1 MAVRDDIRQRY
12 AELSP
17 ALQQVA
23 RFVLEH
29 PNEVVT
35 ASMRTVGTRAG
46 SPPATLVRFAQW
58 LGFEGWPSL
67 KQALAQDMGL
77 GRGDTAYGPR
87 AKALVGRAGD
97 HDLVGETF
105 EVHRHN
111 LQATEDRLGD
121 ALHQACALLE
131 KAPQVHVAG
140 FRASYPVAF
149 SFVYV
154 YRLLRASVHL
164 IDGQGGMLEMQ
175 CRAMAR
181 GDALLAVG
189 FAPYSREV
197 LAAAEAARAAGCR
210 IVALT
215 DSPASPLALMADATL
230 LFSLNS
236 PSFFPSITSAVAL
249 SEALVE
255 LLASRAGKGVV
266 GRIEQAEAQLFASGA
281 YLQAPQP
288 RRQSREG

>member
-1 MAVRDDIRQRY
+1 MSVQDDIRQRF

-29 PNEVVT
+29 PNDVVT
-35 ASMRTVGTRAG
+35 ASMRSVGTRAG

-58 LGFEGWPSL
+58 LGFDGWPQL
-67 KQALAQDMGL
+67 KQAFAQDMGL
-77 GRGDTAYGPR
+77 GSDEAYGQR

-105 EVHRHN
+105 EVHRRN
-111 LQATEDRLGD
+111 LESTERRLGD
-121 ALHQACALLE
+121 ALQQACALLE
-131 KAPQVHVAG
+131 KARSVHVAG

-164 IDGQGGMLEMQ
+164 LDGQGGTLEMQ
-175 CRAMAR
+175 CRAMER
-181 GDALLAVG
+181 GDALLVVA
-189 FAPYSREV
+189 FAPYSREA
-197 LAAAEAARAAGCR
+197 LAVAQAARDAGCR

-230 LFSLNS
+230 LFSLHS

-266 GRIEQAEAQLFASGA
+266 QRIDQAEEQLFASGA
-281 YLQAPQP
+281 YLEAP
-288 RRQSREG
+288 RSRKTGRD

>member
-1 MAVRDDIRQRY
+1 MSVQDDIRQRF

-29 PNEVVT
+29 PNDVVT
-35 ASMRTVGTRAG
+35 ASMRSVGTRAG

-58 LGFEGWPSL
+58 LGFDGWPQL
-67 KQALAQDMGL
+67 KQAFAQDMGL
-77 GRGDTAYGPR
+77 GSDEAYGQR

-105 EVHRHN
+105 EVHRRN
-111 LQATEDRLGD
+111 LESTERRLGD
-121 ALHQACALLE
+121 ALQQACALLE
-131 KAPQVHVAG
+131 KARSVHVAG

-164 IDGQGGMLEMQ
+164 LDGQGGTLEMQ
-175 CRAMAR
+175 CRAMER
-181 GDALLAVG
+181 GDALLVVA
-189 FAPYSREV
+189 FAPYSREA
-197 LAAAEAARAAGCR
+197 LAVAQAARDAGCR

-215 DSPASPLALMADATL
+215 DSPASPLALLADATL
-230 LFSLNS
+230 LFSLHS

-266 GRIEQAEAQLFASGA
+266 QRIDQAEEQLFASGA
-281 YLQAPQP
+281 YLEAPRS
-288 RRQSREG
+288 RRH

>member
-1 MAVRDDIRQRY
+1 MSVQDDIRQRF

-29 PNEVVT
+29 PNDVVT
-35 ASMRTVGTRAG
+35 ASMRSVGTRAG

-58 LGFEGWPSL
+58 LGFDGWPQL
-67 KQALAQDMGL
+67 KQAFAQDMGL
-77 GRGDTAYGPR
+77 GSDEAYGQR

-105 EVHRHN
+105 EVHRRN
-111 LQATEDRLGD
+111 LEATERRLGD
-121 ALHQACALLE
+121 ALQQACVLLE
-131 KAPQVHVAG
+131 KARSVHVAG

-164 IDGQGGMLEMQ
+164 LDGQGGTLEMQ
-175 CRAMAR
+175 CRAMER
-181 GDALLAVG
+181 GDALLVVA
-189 FAPYSREV
+189 FAPYSREA
-197 LAAAEAARAAGCR
+197 LAVAQAARDAGCR

-215 DSPASPLALMADATL
+215 DSPASPLALLANATL
-230 LFSLNS
+230 LFSLHS

-266 GRIEQAEAQLFASGA
+266 QRIDQAEEQLFASGA
-281 YLQAPQP
+281 YLEAP
-288 RRQSREG
+288 RSRKAGRD

>member
-1 MAVRDDIRQRY
+1 MSVQDDIRQRF

-29 PNEVVT
+29 PNDVVT
-35 ASMRTVGTRAG
+35 ASMRSVGTRAG

-58 LGFEGWPSL
+58 LGFDGWPQL
-67 KQALAQDMGL
+67 KQAFAHDMGL
-77 GRGDTAYGPR
+77 GSDEAYGQR

-105 EVHRHN
+105 AVHRRN
-111 LQATEDRLGD
+111 LVATERRLGD
-121 ALHQACALLE
+121 ALQQACALLE
-131 KAPQVHVAG
+131 KARSVHVAG

-164 IDGQGGMLEMQ
+164 LDGQGGTLDML
-175 CRAMAR
+175 CRAMER
-181 GDALLAVG
+181 GDALLVVA
-189 FAPYSREV
+189 FAPYSREA
-197 LAAAEAARAAGCR
+197 LAVAQAARDAGCR

-215 DSPASPLALMADATL
+215 DSPASPLALLADATL
-230 LFSLNS
+230 LFSLHS

-266 GRIEQAEAQLFASGA
+266 QRIDQAEEQLFASGA
-281 YLQAPQP
+281 YLEAP
-288 RRQSREG
+288 RSRKAGRD

>member
-1 MAVRDDIRQRY
+1 MAVRDDIRLRFS
-12 AELSP
+12 ELSP

-29 PNEVVT
+29 PNDVVT
-35 ASMRTVGTRAG
+35 GSMRAVGARAG
-46 SPPATLVRFAQW
+46 SPPATLVRFAQS
-58 LGFEGWPSL
+58 LGFDGWPGL
-67 KQALAQDMGL
+67 KEAFAQDMGL
-77 GRGDTAYGPR
+77 GSDAAYGQR
-87 AKALVGRAGD
+87 AEALVGRPGD

-111 LQATEDRLGD
+111 LQATEARLGD
-121 ALHQACALLE
+121 ALHRACALLE
-131 KAPQVHVAG
+131 KARSVHVAG
-140 FRASYPVAF
+140 FRASFPVAF

-175 CRAMAR
+175 CRAMEG

-197 LAAAEAARAAGCR
+197 LAAAQAARDAGCR

-230 LFSLNS
+230 LFSLHS

-266 GRIEQAEAQLFASGA
+266 ARIEQAEAQLFASGA
-281 YLQAPQP
+281 YLEPPQP
-288 RRQSREG
+288 RRQGKS

>member
-1 MAVRDDIRQRY
+1 MSVQDDIRQRF

-29 PNEVVT
+29 PNDVVT
-35 ASMRTVGTRAG
+35 ASMRSVGTRAG

-58 LGFEGWPSL
+58 LGFDGWPQL
-67 KQALAQDMGL
+67 KQAFAQDMGL
-77 GRGDTAYGPR
+77 GSDEAYGQR
-87 AKALVGRAGD
+87 AKALVDRAGD

-105 EVHRHN
+105 EVHRRN
-111 LQATEDRLGD
+111 LEATERRLGD
-121 ALHQACALLE
+121 ALQQACALLE
-131 KAPQVHVAG
+131 KARSVHVAG

-164 IDGQGGMLEMQ
+164 LDGQGGTLEMQ
-175 CRAMAR
+175 CRAMER
-181 GDALLAVG
+181 GDALLVVA
-189 FAPYSREV
+189 FAPYSREA
-197 LAAAEAARAAGCR
+197 LAVAQAARDAGCR

-215 DSPASPLALMADATL
+215 DSPASPLALLADATL
-230 LFSLNS
+230 LFSLHS

-255 LLASRAGKGVV
+255 LLASRAGTGVV
-266 GRIEQAEAQLFASGA
+266 QRIDQAEEQLFASGA
-281 YLQAPQP
+281 YLEAP
-288 RRQSREG
+288 RSRKAGRD

>member
-1 MAVRDDIRQRY
+1 MSVQDDIRQRF

-29 PNEVVT
+29 PNDVIT
-35 ASMRTVGTRAG
+35 ASMRSVGTRAG

-58 LGFEGWPSL
+58 LGFDGWPQL
-67 KQALAQDMGL
+67 KQAFAQDMGL
-77 GRGDTAYGPR
+77 GSDEAYGQR

-105 EVHRHN
+105 EVHRRN
-111 LQATEDRLGD
+111 LEATERRLGD
-121 ALHQACALLE
+121 ALQQACALLE
-131 KAPQVHVAG
+131 KARNVHVAG

-164 IDGQGGMLEMQ
+164 LDGQGGTLEMQ
-175 CRAMAR
+175 CRAMER
-181 GDALLAVG
+181 GDALLVVA
-189 FAPYSREV
+189 FAPYSREA
-197 LAAAEAARAAGCR
+197 LAVAQAAKGAGCR

-215 DSPASPLALMADATL
+215 DSPASPLALLADATL
-230 LFSLNS
+230 LFSLHS

-266 GRIEQAEAQLFASGA
+266 QRIDQAEEQLFASGA
-281 YLQAPQP
+281 YLEAPRP
-288 RRQSREG
+288 RRSPG

>member
-1 MAVRDDIRQRY
+1 MSVQDDIRQRF

-29 PNEVVT
+29 PNDVVT
-35 ASMRTVGTRAG
+35 ASMRSVGTRAG

-58 LGFEGWPSL
+58 LGFDGWPQL
-67 KQALAQDMGL
+67 KQAFAQDMGL
-77 GRGDTAYGPR
+77 GSDEAYGQR

-105 EVHRHN
+105 EVHRRN
-111 LQATEDRLGD
+111 LEATERRLGD
-121 ALHQACALLE
+121 ALQQACALLE
-131 KAPQVHVAG
+131 KARSVHVAG

-164 IDGQGGMLEMQ
+164 LDGQGGTLEMQ
-175 CRAMAR
+175 CRAMER
-181 GDALLAVG
+181 GDALLVVA
-189 FAPYSREV
+189 FAPYSREA
-197 LAAAEAARAAGCR
+197 LAVAQAARDAGCR

-215 DSPASPLALMADATL
+215 DSPASPLALLADATL
-230 LFSLNS
+230 LFSLHS

-255 LLASRAGKGVV
+255 LLASRAGTGVV
-266 GRIEQAEAQLFASGA
+266 QRIDQAEEQLFASGA
-281 YLQAPQP
+281 YLEAP
-288 RRQSREG
+288 RSRKAGRD

>member
-1 MAVRDDIRQRY
+1 MSVQDDIRQRF

-29 PNEVVT
+29 PNDVVT
-35 ASMRTVGTRAG
+35 ASMRSVGTRAG

-58 LGFEGWPSL
+58 LGFDGWPQL
-67 KQALAQDMGL
+67 KQAFAQDMGL
-77 GRGDTAYGPR
+77 GSDEAYGQR
-87 AKALVGRAGD
+87 AKSLVDRAGD

-105 EVHRHN
+105 EVHRRN
-111 LQATEDRLGD
+111 LKATERRLGD
-121 ALHQACALLE
+121 ALQQACALLE
-131 KAPQVHVAG
+131 KARSVHVAG

-164 IDGQGGMLEMQ
+164 LDGQGGTLEMQ
-175 CRAMAR
+175 CRAMER
-181 GDALLAVG
+181 GDALLVVA
-189 FAPYSREV
+189 FAPYSREA
-197 LAAAEAARAAGCR
+197 LAVAQAARDAGCR

-215 DSPASPLALMADATL
+215 DSPASPLALLADATL
-230 LFSLNS
+230 LFSLHS

-266 GRIEQAEAQLFASGA
+266 QRIDQAEEQLFTSGA
-281 YLQAPQP
+281 YLEAP
-288 RRQSREG
+288 RSRKAGRD

>member
-1 MAVRDDIRQRY
+1 MSVQDDIRQRF

-29 PNEVVT
+29 PNDVVT
-35 ASMRTVGTRAG
+35 ASMRSVGTRAG

-58 LGFEGWPSL
+58 LGFDGWPQL
-67 KQALAQDMGL
+67 KQAFAQDMGL
-77 GRGDTAYGPR
+77 GSDEAYGQR

-105 EVHRHN
+105 EVHRRN
-111 LQATEDRLGD
+111 LESTERRLGD
-121 ALHQACALLE
+121 ALQEACALLE
-131 KAPQVHVAG
+131 KARSVHVAG

-164 IDGQGGMLEMQ
+164 LDGQGGTLEMQ
-175 CRAMAR
+175 CRAMER
-181 GDALLAVG
+181 GDALLVVA
-189 FAPYSREV
+189 FAPYSREA
-197 LAAAEAARAAGCR
+197 LAVTQAARDAGCR

-215 DSPASPLALMADATL
+215 DSPASPLALLADATL
-230 LFSLNS
+230 LFSLHS

-266 GRIEQAEAQLFASGA
+266 QRIGQAEEQLFASGA
-281 YLQAPQP
+281 YLEAP
-288 RRQSREG
+288 RSRKAGRD

>member
-1 MAVRDDIRQRY
+1 MSVQDDIRQRF

-29 PNEVVT
+29 PNDVVT
-35 ASMRTVGTRAG
+35 ASMRSVGTRAG

-58 LGFEGWPSL
+58 LGFDGWPQL
-67 KQALAQDMGL
+67 KQAFAQDMGL
-77 GRGDTAYGPR
+77 GSDEAYGQR

-105 EVHRHN
+105 EVHRRN
-111 LQATEDRLGD
+111 LESTERRLGD
-121 ALHQACALLE
+121 ALQQACALLE
-131 KAPQVHVAG
+131 KARSVHVAG

-164 IDGQGGMLEMQ
+164 LDVQGGTLEMQ
-175 CRAMAR
+175 CRAMER
-181 GDALLAVG
+181 GDALLVVA
-189 FAPYSREV
+189 FAPYSREA
-197 LAAAEAARAAGCR
+197 LAVAQAARDAGCR

-215 DSPASPLALMADATL
+215 DSPASPLALLADATL
-230 LFSLNS
+230 LFSLHS

-266 GRIEQAEAQLFASGA
+266 QRIDQAEEQLFASGA
-281 YLQAPQP
+281 YLEAPRS
-288 RRQSREG
+288 RRH

>member
-1 MAVRDDIRQRY
+1 MSVQDDIRQRF

-29 PNEVVT
+29 PNDVVT
-35 ASMRTVGTRAG
+35 ASMRSVGTRAG

-58 LGFEGWPSL
+58 LGFDGWPQL
-67 KQALAQDMGL
+67 KQAFAQDMGL
-77 GRGDTAYGPR
+77 GSDEAYGQR

-105 EVHRHN
+105 EVHRRN
-111 LQATEDRLGD
+111 LESTERRLGD
-121 ALHQACALLE
+121 ALQQACAVLE
-131 KAPQVHVAG
+131 KARSVHVAG

-164 IDGQGGMLEMQ
+164 LDGQGGTLEMQ
-175 CRAMAR
+175 CRAMER
-181 GDALLAVG
+181 GDALLVVA
-189 FAPYSREV
+189 FAPYSREA
-197 LAAAEAARAAGCR
+197 LAVAQAARDAGCR

-215 DSPASPLALMADATL
+215 DSPASPLALLADATL
-230 LFSLNS
+230 LFSLHS

-266 GRIEQAEAQLFASGA
+266 QRIDQAEEQLFASGA
-281 YLQAPQP
+281 YLEAP
-288 RRQSREG
+288 RSRKTGRD

>member
-1 MAVRDDIRQRY
+1 MSVQDDIRQRF

-29 PNEVVT
+29 PNDVVT
-35 ASMRTVGTRAG
+35 ASMRSVGTRAG

-58 LGFEGWPSL
+58 LGFDGWPQL
-67 KQALAQDMGL
+67 KQAFAQDMGL
-77 GRGDTAYGPR
+77 GSDEAYGQR

-97 HDLVGETF
+97 QGLVGETF
-105 EVHRHN
+105 EVHRRN
-111 LQATEDRLGD
+111 LEATERRLGD
-121 ALHQACALLE
+121 TLQQACVLLE
-131 KAPQVHVAG
+131 KARSVHVAG

-164 IDGQGGMLEMQ
+164 LDGQGGTLEMQ
-175 CRAMAR
+175 CRAMER
-181 GDALLAVG
+181 GDALLVVA
-189 FAPYSREV
+189 FAPYSREA
-197 LAAAEAARAAGCR
+197 LAVAQAARDAGCR

-215 DSPASPLALMADATL
+215 DSPASPLALLADATL
-230 LFSLNS
+230 LFSLHS

-266 GRIEQAEAQLFASGA
+266 QRIDQAEEQLFASGA
-281 YLQAPQP
+281 YLEAPRS
-288 RRQSREG
+288 RRPAG

>member
-1 MAVRDDIRQRY
+1 MSVQDDIRQRF

-29 PNEVVT
+29 PNDVVT
-35 ASMRTVGTRAG
+35 ASMRSVGTRAG

-58 LGFEGWPSL
+58 LGFDGWPQL
-67 KQALAQDMGL
+67 KQAFAQDMGL
-77 GRGDTAYGPR
+77 GSDEAYGQR

-105 EVHRHN
+105 EVHRRN
-111 LQATEDRLGD
+111 LEATERRLGD
-121 ALHQACALLE
+121 ALQQACVLLE
-131 KAPQVHVAG
+131 KARSVHVAG

-164 IDGQGGMLEMQ
+164 LDGQGGTLEMQ
-175 CRAMAR
+175 CRAMER
-181 GDALLAVG
+181 GDALLVVA
-189 FAPYSREV
+189 FAPYSREA
-197 LAAAEAARAAGCR
+197 LAVAQAARDAGCR

-215 DSPASPLALMADATL
+215 DSPASPLALLANTTL
-230 LFSLNS
+230 LFSLHS

-266 GRIEQAEAQLFASGA
+266 QRIDQAEEQLFASGA
-281 YLQAPQP
+281 YLEAP
-288 RRQSREG
+288 RSRKAGRD

>member
-1 MAVRDDIRQRY
+1 MSVQDDIRQRF

-29 PNEVVT
+29 PNDVVT
-35 ASMRTVGTRAG
+35 ASMRSVGTRAG

-58 LGFEGWPSL
+58 LGFDGWPQL
-67 KQALAQDMGL
+67 KQAFAQDMGL
-77 GRGDTAYGPR
+77 GSDEAYGQR

-105 EVHRHN
+105 EVHRRN
-111 LQATEDRLGD
+111 LESTERRLGD
-121 ALHQACALLE
+121 ALQQACALLE
-131 KAPQVHVAG
+131 KARSVHVAG

-164 IDGQGGMLEMQ
+164 LDGQGGTLEMQ
-175 CRAMAR
+175 CRAMER
-181 GDALLAVG
+181 GDALLVVA
-189 FAPYSREV
+189 FAPYSREA
-197 LAAAEAARAAGCR
+197 LAVAQAARDAGCR

-215 DSPASPLALMADATL
+215 DSPASPLALLADATL
-230 LFSLNS
+230 LFSLHS

-266 GRIEQAEAQLFASGA
+266 QRIDQAEEQLFASGA
-281 YLQAPQP
+281 YLEAP
-288 RRQSREG
+288 RSRKTGRD

>member
-1 MAVRDDIRQRY
+1 MSVQDDIRQRF

-29 PNEVVT
+29 PNDVVT
-35 ASMRTVGTRAG
+35 ASMRSVGTRAG

-58 LGFEGWPSL
+58 LGFDGWPQL
-67 KQALAQDMGL
+67 KQAFAQDMGL
-77 GRGDTAYGPR
+77 GSDEAYGQR

-105 EVHRHN
+105 EVHRRN
-111 LQATEDRLGD
+111 LESTERRLGD
-121 ALHQACALLE
+121 ALQQACTLLE
-131 KAPQVHVAG
+131 KARNVHVAG

-164 IDGQGGMLEMQ
+164 LDGQGGTLEMQ
-175 CRAMAR
+175 CRAMER
-181 GDALLAVG
+181 GDALLVVA
-189 FAPYSREV
+189 FAPYSREA
-197 LAAAEAARAAGCR
+197 LAVAQAARDAGCR

-215 DSPASPLALMADATL
+215 DSPASPLALLADATL
-230 LFSLNS
+230 LFSLHS

-266 GRIEQAEAQLFASGA
+266 QRIDQAEEQLFASGA
-281 YLQAPQP
+281 YLEAP
-288 RRQSREG
+288 RSRKAGRD

>member
-12 AELSP
+12 PELSP

-23 RFVLEH
+23 KFVLEH
-29 PNEVVT
+29 PNDVVT
-35 ASMRTVGTRAG
+35 ASMRAVGTRAG
-46 SPPATLVRFAQW
+46 SPPATLVRFAQL
-58 LGFEGWPSL
+58 LGFEGWPQL

-77 GRGDTAYGPR
+77 GSDASYGPR

-97 HDLVGETF
+97 QGLVGETF

-111 LQATEDRLGD
+111 LQATEAQLGD

-131 KAPQVHVAG
+131 QAPQVHVAG

-175 CRAMAR
+175 CRAMER
-181 GDALLAVG
+181 GHALLAVG

-197 LAAAEAARAAGCR
+197 LAAAEAARKAGCR

-230 LFSLNS
+230 LFSLHS

-255 LLASRAGKGVV
+255 LLASRAGKEVV
-266 GRIEQAEAQLFASGA
+266 ERIEQAEAQLFASGA
-281 YLQAPQP
+281 YLEAPRS
-288 RRQSREG
+288 RRTAR

>member
-1 MAVRDDIRQRY
+1 MSVQDDIRQRF

-29 PNEVVT
+29 PNDVVT
-35 ASMRTVGTRAG
+35 ASMRSVGTRAG

-58 LGFEGWPSL
+58 LGFDGWPQL
-67 KQALAQDMGL
+67 KQAFAQDMGL
-77 GRGDTAYGPR
+77 GSDEAYGQR
-87 AKALVGRAGD
+87 AKALVDRAGD
-97 HDLVGETF
+97 HDLMGETF
-105 EVHRHN
+105 EVHRRN
-111 LQATEDRLGD
+111 LEATERRLGD
-121 ALHQACALLE
+121 ALQQACALLE
-131 KAPQVHVAG
+131 KARSVHVAG

-164 IDGQGGMLEMQ
+164 LDGQGGTLEMQ
-175 CRAMAR
+175 CRAMER
-181 GDALLAVG
+181 GDALLVVA
-189 FAPYSREV
+189 FAPYSREALV
-197 LAAAEAARAAGCR
+197 VAQAARDAGCR

-215 DSPASPLALMADATL
+215 DSPASPLALLADATL
-230 LFSLNS
+230 LFSLHS

-255 LLASRAGKGVV
+255 LLASRAGTGVV
-266 GRIEQAEAQLFASGA
+266 QRIDQAEEQLFASGA
-281 YLQAPQP
+281 YLEAP
-288 RRQSREG
+288 RSRKAGRD

>member
-1 MAVRDDIRQRY
+1 MSVQDDIRQRF

-29 PNEVVT
+29 PNDVVT
-35 ASMRTVGTRAG
+35 ASMRSVGTRAG

-58 LGFEGWPSL
+58 LGFEGWPQL
-67 KQALAQDMGL
+67 KQAFAQDMGL
-77 GRGDTAYGPR
+77 GSDEAYGQR

-105 EVHRHN
+105 EVHRRN
-111 LQATEDRLGD
+111 LEATERRLGD
-121 ALHQACALLE
+121 ALQQACSLLE
-131 KAPQVHVAG
+131 KARSVHVAG

-164 IDGQGGMLEMQ
+164 LDGQGGTLEMQ
-175 CRAMAR
+175 CRAMER
-181 GDALLAVG
+181 GDALLVVA
-189 FAPYSREV
+189 FAPYSREA
-197 LAAAEAARAAGCR
+197 LAVAQAAREAGCR

-215 DSPASPLALMADATL
+215 DSPASPLALLADATL

-266 GRIEQAEAQLFASGA
+266 QRIDQAEEQLFASGA
-281 YLQAPQP
+281 YLEAP
-288 RRQSREG
+288 RSRKAGRD

>member
-1 MAVRDDIRQRY
+1 MSVQDDIRQRF

-29 PNEVVT
+29 PNDVVT
-35 ASMRTVGTRAG
+35 ASMRSVGTRAG

-58 LGFEGWPSL
+58 LGFDGWPQL
-67 KQALAQDMGL
+67 KQAFAQDMGL
-77 GRGDTAYGPR
+77 GSDEAYGQR

-105 EVHRHN
+105 EVHRRN
-111 LQATEDRLGD
+111 LESTERRLGD
-121 ALHQACALLE
+121 ALQQACALLE
-131 KAPQVHVAG
+131 KARSVHVAG

-164 IDGQGGMLEMQ
+164 LDGQGGTLEMQ
-175 CRAMAR
+175 CRAMER
-181 GDALLAVG
+181 GDALLVVA
-189 FAPYSREV
+189 FAPYSREA
-197 LAAAEAARAAGCR
+197 LAVAQAGRDAGCR

-215 DSPASPLALMADATL
+215 DSPASPLALLADATL
-230 LFSLNS
+230 LFSLHS

-266 GRIEQAEAQLFASGA
+266 QRIDQAEEQLFASGA
-281 YLQAPQP
+281 YLEAP
-288 RRQSREG
+288 RSRKTGRD

>member
-1 MAVRDDIRQRY
+1 MSVQDDIRQRF

-29 PNEVVT
+29 PNDVVT
-35 ASMRTVGTRAG
+35 ASMRSVGTRAG

-58 LGFEGWPSL
+58 LGFDGWPQL
-67 KQALAQDMGL
+67 KQAFAQDMGL
-77 GRGDTAYGPR
+77 GSDEAYGQR

-105 EVHRHN
+105 EVHRRN
-111 LQATEDRLGD
+111 LESTERRLGD
-121 ALHQACALLE
+121 ALQQACALLE
-131 KAPQVHVAG
+131 KARSVHVAG

-164 IDGQGGMLEMQ
+164 LDGQGGTLEMQ
-175 CRAMAR
+175 CRAMER
-181 GDALLAVG
+181 GDALLVVA
-189 FAPYSREV
+189 FAPYSREA
-197 LAAAEAARAAGCR
+197 LAVAQAARDAGCR

-215 DSPASPLALMADATL
+215 DSPASPLALLADATL
-230 LFSLNS
+230 LFSLHS

-266 GRIEQAEAQLFASGA
+266 QRIDQAEEQLFASGA
-281 YLQAPQP
+281 YLEAP
-288 RRQSREG
+288 RSRKAGRD

>member
-1 MAVRDDIRQRY
+1 MAVRDDISQRY

-29 PNEVVT
+29 PNDVVT

-46 SPPATLVRFAQW
+46 SPPATLVRFAQM
-58 LGFEGWPSL
+58 LGFEGWPQL
-67 KQALAQDMGL
+67 KQAFAQDMGL
-77 GRGDTAYGPR
+77 GSDAAYGQR
-87 AKALVGRAGD
+87 AKALVGRAMD
-97 HDLVGETF
+97 HDLAGETF
-105 EVHRHN
+105 AVHRHN
-111 LQATEDRLGD
+111 LQATEARLGD

-131 KAPQVHVAG
+131 KARAVHVAG
-140 FRASYPVAF
+140 FRASFPVAF

-154 YRLLRASVHL
+154 YRLFRAGVHL
-164 IDGQGGMLEMQ
+164 VDGQGGMLEMQ
-175 CRAMAR
+175 CRAMER

-197 LAAAEAARAAGCR
+197 LAAAEAARNAGCR

-230 LFSLNS
+230 LFSLHS

-255 LLASRAGKGVV
+255 LLASRAGKEVV

-281 YLQAPQP
+281 YQPAPQ
-288 RRQSREG
+288 RRRTKRG

>member
-1 MAVRDDIRQRY
+1 MSVQDDIRQRF

-29 PNEVVT
+29 PNDVVT
-35 ASMRTVGTRAG
+35 ASMRSVGTRAG

-58 LGFEGWPSL
+58 LGFDGWPQL
-67 KQALAQDMGL
+67 KQAFAQDMGL
-77 GRGDTAYGPR
+77 GSDEAYGQR

-105 EVHRHN
+105 EVHRRN
-111 LQATEDRLGD
+111 LESTERRLGD
-121 ALHQACALLE
+121 ALQQACALLE
-131 KAPQVHVAG
+131 KARSVHVAG

-164 IDGQGGMLEMQ
+164 LDGQGGTLEMQ
-175 CRAMAR
+175 CRAMER
-181 GDALLAVG
+181 GDALLVVA
-189 FAPYSREV
+189 FAPYSREA
-197 LAAAEAARAAGCR
+197 LAVTQAARDAGCR

-215 DSPASPLALMADATL
+215 DSPASPLALLADATL
-230 LFSLNS
+230 LFSLHS

-266 GRIEQAEAQLFASGA
+266 QRIDQAEEQLFASGA
-281 YLQAPQP
+281 YLEAP
-288 RRQSREG
+288 RSRKAGRD

>member
-1 MAVRDDIRQRY
+1 MSVQDDIRQRF

-29 PNEVVT
+29 PNDVVT
-35 ASMRTVGTRAG
+35 ASMRSVGTRAG

-58 LGFEGWPSL
+58 LGFDGWPQL
-67 KQALAQDMGL
+67 KQAFAQDMGL
-77 GRGDTAYGPR
+77 GSDEAYGQR

-105 EVHRHN
+105 EVHRRN
-111 LQATEDRLGD
+111 LEATERRLGD
-121 ALHQACALLE
+121 ALQQACALLE
-131 KAPQVHVAG
+131 KARSVHVAG

-164 IDGQGGMLEMQ
+164 LDGQGGTLEMQ
-175 CRAMAR
+175 CRAMER
-181 GDALLAVG
+181 GDALLVVA
-189 FAPYSREV
+189 FAPYSREA
-197 LAAAEAARAAGCR
+197 LAVAQAARDEGCR

-215 DSPASPLALMADATL
+215 DSPASPLALLADATL
-230 LFSLNS
+230 LFSLHS

-266 GRIEQAEAQLFASGA
+266 QRIDQAEEQLFASGA
-281 YLQAPQP
+281 YLEAP
-288 RRQSREG
+288 RSRKAGRD

>member
-1 MAVRDDIRQRY
+1 MSVQDDIRQRF

-29 PNEVVT
+29 PNDVVT
-35 ASMRTVGTRAG
+35 ASMRSVGTRAG

-58 LGFEGWPSL
+58 LGFDGWPQL
-67 KQALAQDMGL
+67 KQAFAQDMGL
-77 GRGDTAYGPR
+77 GSDEAYGQR

-105 EVHRHN
+105 EVHRRN
-111 LQATEDRLGD
+111 LESTGRRLGD
-121 ALHQACALLE
+121 ALQQACALLE
-131 KAPQVHVAG
+131 KARSVHVAG

-164 IDGQGGMLEMQ
+164 LDGQGGTLEMQ
-175 CRAMAR
+175 CRAMER
-181 GDALLAVG
+181 GDALLVVA
-189 FAPYSREV
+189 FAPYSREA
-197 LAAAEAARAAGCR
+197 LAVAQAARDAGCR

-215 DSPASPLALMADATL
+215 DSPASPLALLADATL
-230 LFSLNS
+230 LFSLHS

-266 GRIEQAEAQLFASGA
+266 QRIDQAEEQLFASGA
-281 YLQAPQP
+281 YLEAP
-288 RRQSREG
+288 RSRKAGRD